1 MMANQRQKT
10 SSLASRPPSFGSADN
25 DDSSLSSDDKKECL
39 LRKLSASFLT
49 RRPSSSRFSMIALSE
64 NLADLL
70 QREGISQQVKAA
82 KAVGL
87 ILCCFL
93 FCWFPFLL
101 VCSQSQKSNP
111 PFPSHIPRFGQFV
124 YFRLIPF
131 PIELSDFVFGSTMP
145 VPLSIHSFMPF
156 PIQKCVSLLVNT
168 LLGAN
173 F

>member
-39 LRKLSASFLT
+39 LRKLSASFLA

-101 VCSQSQKSNP
+101 VCSQTQKSNP
-111 PFPSHIPRFGQFV
+111 IHLSLHTFPGLANSSIFAQFRFRSNFPTLSLAQLCLFHFQSTPLCPFQSKSSCRFW
-124 YFRLIPF
+124 
-131 PIELSDFVFGSTMP
+131 
-145 VPLSIHSFMPF
+145 
-156 PIQKCVSLLVNT
+156 
-168 LLGAN
+168 
-173 F
+173 